1 MFLIEAIVLSFFG
14 GIAGVLLGL
23 TISFAI
29 ALYEGWLFMIFY
41 QPILLGFIVSVLTG
55 IFFGFYPAYKAS
67 KLLPIETLRGIE

>member
-1 MFLIEAIVLSFFG
+1 M
-14 GIAGVLLGL
+14 

-55 IFFGFYPAYKAS
+55 IFFGFFITPYKAS
-67 KLLPIETLRGIE
+67 KLLWDSKTLRGMGINTQLRVSETKFAIL